1 MKALLIKDWKLL
13 KNQKQFFLVTL
24 VIVGVFLFTSKNLA
38 FVVSYATI
46 MYTIFTIST
55 ISYDDYHNG
64 MSFLFTLP
72 VSRREYVVEKY
83 SFGILTGSGAA
94 AAVLAAAA
102 AVSRVREMNMTVEDL
117 TISIMTAILVAM
129 FFLSFTI
136 PIQLKF
142 GAEKGRIAMMAVS
155 MVFFVLIMG
164 FSALLKRTGWQAGNL
179 FRRVEEAPAELVAC
193 VIGAG
198 CAAMLLISALI
209 SLQVLKQR
217 EF

>member
-1 MKALLIKDWKLL
+1 
-13 KNQKQFFLVTL
+13 
-24 VIVGVFLFTSKNLA
+24 
-38 FVVSYATI
+38 
-46 MYTIFTIST
+46 
-55 ISYDDYHNG
+55 
-64 MSFLFTLP
+64 
-72 VSRREYVVEKY
+72 
-83 SFGILTGSGAA
+83 
-94 AAVLAAAA
+94 
-102 AVSRVREMNMTVEDL
+102 MTVEDL

-129 FFLSFTI
+129 FVLSFTI

-142 GAEKGRIAMMAVS
+142 GAEKGRMAMMAVS

-198 CAAMLLISALI
+198 CAVMLLISALI
-209 SLQVLKQR
+209 SLQILKQR

>member
-179 FRRVEEAPAELVAC
+179 FRRVEEASAELVAC

>member
-1 MKALLIKDWKLL
+1 MKALINKDWKLL

-24 VIVGVFLFTSKNLA
+24 VIVGVFLFTSKNFV

-83 SFGILTGSGAA
+83 FFGILTGSGAA
-94 AAVLAAAA
+94 GAVLAAAA
-102 AVSRVREMNMTVEDL
+102 AVSRVREMDMTVEEL
-117 TISIMTAILVAM
+117 TVSIMTAILVAM
-129 FFLSFTI
+129 FVLSFTI
-136 PIQLKF
+136 PSQLKF
-142 GAEKGRIAMMAVS
+142 GAEKGRMAMMAVS

-164 FSALLKRTGWQAGNL
+164 CEALLKRTGWQAGNL
-179 FRRVEEAPAELVAC
+179 FRRVEEAPAELVVC

-209 SLQVLKQR
+209 SLRVLKQR

>member
-38 FVVSYATI
+38 FVVGYATI

-83 SFGILTGSGAA
+83 SFGILTGGGAA

-102 AVSRVREMNMTVEDL
+102 AVSRVREMNMTAEEM
-117 TISIMTAILVAM
+117 TISSMTAILVAM
-129 FFLSFTI
+129 LVLSFTI

-142 GAEKGRIAMMAVS
+142 GAEKGRMAMMAVS

-164 FSALLKRTGWQAGNL
+164 FSALLKRTGWQAENL

-209 SLQVLKQR
+209 SLQILKQR

>member
-13 KNQKQFFLVTL
+13 KNQKQFFLATL

-38 FVVSYATI
+38 FVVGYATI

-102 AVSRVREMNMTVEDL
+102 AVSRVKEMNMTVEDL

-129 FFLSFTI
+129 FVLSFTI

-142 GAEKGRIAMMAVS
+142 GAEKGRMAMMAVS

-179 FRRVEEAPAELVAC
+179 FRRVEEAPTELVAC

-209 SLQVLKQR
+209 SLQILKQR